1 MGILSRI
8 KRRLPI
14 IGRKTT
20 PRPAEVAD
28 RAGPKSSGLPIAA
41 AAPTPPPP
49 PSMSA
54 EEMRTAIEKDVKN
67 IPVLLYMKGNAAMP
81 RCGFSAA
88 VVDILRQLD
97 VPFETRDVYSD
108 PTLRQEI
115 KEFSD
120 WPTLPQLYLG
130 GEFVGGCD
138 IVREMHENGEL
149 KDAVGKALA

>member
-14 IGRKTT
+14 VGKKST
-20 PRPAEVAD
+20 PRPAAVAD
-28 RAGPKSSGLPIAA
+28 QAPRKSPGLPITAT
-41 AAPTPPPP
+41 PTPPPP

-54 EEMRTAIEKDVKN
+54 EEMRAAIEKDVKS
-67 IPVLLYMKGNAAMP
+67 IPVLLYMKGNVAMP

-108 PTLRQEI
+108 ETLRQEI

-120 WPTLPQLYLG
+120 WPTLPQLYVG

-149 KDAVGKALA
+149 ADAVSKALA

>member
-8 KRRLPI
+8 KRRRPI
-14 IGRKTT
+14 VGRKDT

-28 RAGPKSSGLPIAA
+28 RAPAKSPGLPITTPAA
-41 AAPTPPPP
+41 KTAPPTL
-49 PSMSA
+49 SA
-54 EEMRTAIEKDVKN
+54 EEVRAAVEKEIKEVP
-67 IPVLLYMKGNAAMP
+67 ILLYMKGSAAMP

-97 VPFETRDVYSD
+97 VPFETRDVLSD
-108 PTLRQEI
+108 PNLRQEI
-115 KEFSD
+115 KEVSD

-130 GEFVGGCD
+130 GEFIGGCD

-149 KDAVGKALA
+149 ANAVGKLS

>member
-14 IGRKTT
+14 VGEKKAR
-20 PRPAEVAD
+20 RPAEVAD
-28 RAGPKSSGLPIAA
+28 RAAPRNTGLPITTPAA
-41 AAPTPPPP
+41 EPAPPAL
-49 PSMSA
+49 SA
-54 EEMRTAIEKDVKN
+54 EEVRASIEEDIKSVP
-67 IPVLLYMKGNAAMP
+67 ILLYMKGNAAMP

-97 VPFETRDVYSD
+97 VPFETRDVLSD
-108 PTLRQEI
+108 ANLRQEI
-115 KEFSD
+115 KEVSD

-130 GEFVGGCD
+130 GEFIGGCD

-149 KDAVGKALA
+149 ADAVGKAIA